1 MGNHRFRLSDM
12 IPNAWFYKL
21 KDMSKTK
28 NNIKTKHLNSKKYS
42 PIQTHPTPKNQQFSN
57 PRHSYY
63 FTTES
68 FKAEKLYSSP
78 INRKSTDTQFPP
90 YNPPRK
96 SSRRRIRNKIS
107 AAATIKYSSPRISSG
122 GCSFGTNFDST
133 PDNSVPSL
141 DHQNLY
147 EFILKSKPISI
158 SDPFDE
164 SWSSSWSSSCSCRI
178 STSTND
184 IIIDMDGSEYNFD
197 KKLNGFELT
206 PKLELPPILT
216 KPQKFSDMISEI
228 KNREVAGTLSVKVS
242 KEGRKVKNVK
252 EQRMGLSSSSS
263 LTVRKS
269 ISSCNSSPGMKLR
282 SNSPKIG
289 SRKIQSRKMAG
300 KTSTSSRLSR
310 SSNDN
315 KTASSVSDSFAVVKS
330 SFDPQRDF
338 YESMVEMI
346 LENNLRATNELEE
359 LLACY
364 LSLNSNEYHD
374 LIVQVFEQ
382 IWFDLTDSKL

>member
-28 NNIKTKHLNSKKYS
+28 NNPKTKHLNSKKVS
-42 PIQTHPTPKNQQFSN
+42 PTKTIQTQQHPPKNQQFSN

-63 FTTES
+63 FTTDP

-78 INRKSTDTQFPP
+78 VNRKSTDTQFPP
-90 YNPPRK
+90 FNPPRK
-96 SSRRRIRNKIS
+96 SSRRRRRNKIS
-107 AAATIKYSSPRISSG
+107 AAASIKYSSPRISSG
-122 GCSFGTNFDST
+122 GCSYGTNFDST
-133 PDNSVPSL
+133 PDNSVPSQ

-147 EFILKSKPISI
+147 EFILKSKPVSN

-206 PKLELPPILT
+206 PKLQLPPILT
-216 KPQKFSDMISEI
+216 KPLKFSDMVSEI
-228 KNREVAGTLSVKVS
+228 KNREVSVKVS
-242 KEGRKVKNVK
+242 KEGRRVKNVK

-263 LTVRKS
+263 LSVRKS
-269 ISSCNSSPGMKLR
+269 VSSCNSSPGMKLR

-300 KTSTSSRLSR
+300 KTSTTSSRLSR
-310 SSNDN
+310 SSND
-315 KTASSVSDSFAVVKS
+315 KTSTVSDSFAVVKS

-346 LENNLRATNELEE
+346 LENNLRATSDLEE

-374 LIVQVFEQ
+374 LIVHVFEQ

>member
-28 NNIKTKHLNSKKYS
+28 NTSKTKHLNSKKVS
-42 PIQTHPTPKNQQFSN
+42 PTKTVQTQPKNQQFSN

-63 FTTES
+63 FTTDP

-90 YNPPRK
+90 FNPPRK
-96 SSRRRIRNKIS
+96 SSRRRRRRNKIS
-107 AAATIKYSSPRISSG
+107 AAASIKYSSPRISSG

-133 PDNSVPSL
+133 PNDSIPSQ

-147 EFILKSKPISI
+147 EFILKSKPVSN

-206 PKLELPPILT
+206 PRLELPPILT
-216 KPQKFSDMISEI
+216 KPLKFSDMVSEI
-228 KNREVAGTLSVKVS
+228 KNREVSVKVS
-242 KEGRKVKNVK
+242 KEGRRIKNVK
-252 EQRMGLSSSSS
+252 EQRTGLSSSSS
-263 LTVRKS
+263 LSVRKS
-269 ISSCNSSPGMKLR
+269 VSSCNSSPGMKLR

-300 KTSTSSRLSR
+300 KTSTTSSRLSR
-310 SSNDN
+310 SSND
-315 KTASSVSDSFAVVKS
+315 KTSVSDSFAVVKS
-330 SFDPQRDF
+330 SLDPQRDF

-346 LENNLRATNELEE
+346 LENNLRATNDLEE

>member
-12 IPNAWFYKL
+12 LPNAWFYKL

-28 NNIKTKHLNSKKYS
+28 TNSKINTKKHS
-42 PIQTHPTPKNQQFSN
+42 PTKTTKQTPHNPLQNHQFSN

-63 FTTES
+63 FTTDPL
-68 FKAEKLYSSP
+68 KAENLYSSP
-78 INRKSTDTQFPP
+78 VNRKSTDTQFPP

-96 SSRRRIRNKIS
+96 SSRRRRRNKIS
-107 AAATIKYSSPRISSG
+107 GCATVKYSSPRISSG

-133 PDNSVPSL
+133 PDNSLPSL

-147 EFILKSKPISI
+147 EFILKSKPISV

-197 KKLNGFELT
+197 KKSNGFDF
-206 PKLELPPILT
+206 LPPIVT
-216 KPQKFSDMISEI
+216 KPPKFSDMVSEI
-228 KNREVAGTLSVKVS
+228 KNREVGARSVKAS
-242 KEGRKVKNVK
+242 KEGRRMKNVK
-252 EQRMGLSSSSS
+252 EQRVGLSSPSS
-263 LTVRKS
+263 LTARKS
-269 ISSCNSSPGMKLR
+269 ISSSNSSPGVKLR
-282 SNSPKIG
+282 SNSPRIG

-310 SSNDN
+310 SNDN
-315 KTASSVSDSFAVVKS
+315 TSVSDSFAVVKS

-338 YESMVEMI
+338 RESMVEMV
-346 LENNLRATNELEE
+346 LENNIRASSDLEE

-374 LIVQVFEQ
+374 IIVQAFEQ
-382 IWFDLTDSKL
+382 IWFDLIDSKL

>member
-28 NNIKTKHLNSKKYS
+28 NNPKTKHLNSKKVS
-42 PIQTHPTPKNQQFSN
+42 PTKTIQTQQHPPKNQQFSN

-63 FTTES
+63 FTTDP

-90 YNPPRK
+90 FNPPRK
-96 SSRRRIRNKIS
+96 PSRRRRRNKIS
-107 AAATIKYSSPRISSG
+107 AAAAIKYSSPRISSG

-133 PDNSVPSL
+133 PDNSILSQ

-147 EFILKSKPISI
+147 EFILKSKPVSI

-206 PKLELPPILT
+206 PKLQLPPIQT
-216 KPQKFSDMISEI
+216 KPLKFSDMVSEI
-228 KNREVAGTLSVKVS
+228 KNRQVSVKVS
-242 KEGRKVKNVK
+242 KEGRRTKNVK
-252 EQRMGLSSSSS
+252 EQRTGLSSSSS
-263 LTVRKS
+263 LSVRKS
-269 ISSCNSSPGMKLR
+269 VSSCNSSPGMKLR

-289 SRKIQSRKMAG
+289 SRRIQSRKMAG
-300 KTSTSSRLSR
+300 KTSTTSSRLSR
-310 SSNDN
+310 SSND
-315 KTASSVSDSFAVVKS
+315 KTSTVSDSFAVVKS

-346 LENNLRATNELEE
+346 LENNLRATSDLEE

>member
-28 NNIKTKHLNSKKYS
+28 NNTKTKHLNSKKVS
-42 PIQTHPTPKNQQFSN
+42 PTKTVQTQPKNQQFSN

-63 FTTES
+63 FTTDP

-90 YNPPRK
+90 FNPPRK
-96 SSRRRIRNKIS
+96 SSRRRRRNKIS
-107 AAATIKYSSPRISSG
+107 AAASIKYSSPRISSG
-122 GCSFGTNFDST
+122 GCSFGSNFDST
-133 PDNSVPSL
+133 PDNSIPSQ

-147 EFILKSKPISI
+147 EFILKSKPVSN

-184 IIIDMDGSEYNFD
+184 IIIDMDDSEYDFD

-216 KPQKFSDMISEI
+216 KPLKFSDMVSEI
-228 KNREVAGTLSVKVS
+228 KNREVAGTLSEKVS
-242 KEGRKVKNVK
+242 KEGRRIKNVK

-263 LTVRKS
+263 LSVRKS
-269 ISSCNSSPGMKLR
+269 VSSCNSSPGMKLR
-282 SNSPKIG
+282 SNSPKIA

-300 KTSTSSRLSR
+300 KTSTTGSRLSR
-310 SSNDN
+310 SSND
-315 KTASSVSDSFAVVKS
+315 KTSVSDSFAVVKS

-346 LENNLRATNELEE
+346 LENNLRATNDLEE